1 MRVTDSMFY
10 TNMQRSV
17 AQRQSDY
24 SIAQQRAVSGK
35 RVMTPS
41 DDPWAYSHAR
51 AETGNLARAESYER
65 SISLAKPVLEST
77 DAALSEVEGI
87 INRIRNIAI
96 QGGTDTYN
104 SSDRQTFSQE
114 LDGLRAQLI
123 SIGNT
128 HSGDRFVFAGYKDN
142 VAPYDTAGVYSGD
155 TNVAQVEIGRGIFLP
170 LGVNGEAIFGPAGN
184 DIFTTITAMQTALT
198 SGTSADLSNI
208 ITEVDTRFERVRTAH
223 SLIGNH
229 LNAADIAN
237 SVATRAQDLAAV
249 NRSALVDIDAA
260 QAYTDLARAQNALAA
275 AIEIAGQLPPP
286 GLVSRGR

>member
-10 TNMQRSV
+10 TNMQRSI

-24 SIAQQRAVSGK
+24 ATAQQRAVSGK
-35 RVMTPS
+35 KVMTPS

-77 DAALSEVEGI
+77 DAALNEVEGI

-114 LDGLRAQLI
+114 LDGLRDQLI
-123 SIGNT
+123 AIGNT

-142 VAPYDTAGVYSGD
+142 VPPFDAAGVYSGD

-170 LGVNGEAIFGPAGN
+170 LGVNGEAIFGAAGD
-184 DIFTTITAMQTALT
+184 DIFSTIADMQTALT
-198 SGTSADLSNI
+198 TGTSADLSNI

-229 LNAADIAN
+229 LNSADIAN
-237 SVATRAQDLAAV
+237 SVATRAQDLATL
-249 NRSALVDIDAA
+249 NRSAMVDIDAA
-260 QAYTDLARAQNALAA
+260 QAYTDLARAQTALSA

-286 GLVSRGR
+286 GLVGRGR